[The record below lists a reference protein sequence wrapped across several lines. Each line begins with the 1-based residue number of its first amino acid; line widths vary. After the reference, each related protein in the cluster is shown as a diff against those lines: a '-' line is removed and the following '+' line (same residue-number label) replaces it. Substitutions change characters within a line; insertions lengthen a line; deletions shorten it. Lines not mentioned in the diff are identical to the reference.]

1 MRNRLVSSLLFLL
14 TLFAFNLLPFA
25 AVKVFPPVATG
36 DSITTAEDTPVIIAF
51 SDILENDTAGSADF
65 DLNSLVIS
73 RSSNDLQDVSHGKLR
88 LSSRKNEITYT
99 PQEGFRG
106 NDEFQYQ
113 VCDAYELCTRAKVQI
128 KVAGGNEESSAT
140 EGATDS
146 INIVRTFAG
155 CEENGAG
162 STELANCVASEQELL
177 GYVYGRNVIF
187 GTSLPNDNSY
197 RNWLLIAAAIS
208 LALGFLMAIAR
219 KYVAALLEGLAAS
232 GLLVGFYFAL
242 EEQWF
247 QEPNGWFGAS
257 LGDGFWIVAILAGF
271 STLYALFAAISLPFS
286 SNRNPVGVVE
296 APSQTENAE
305 GTTEAMR
312 MVEEAETG
320 GRETQGYMRLVVF
333 SLAVGWSLFQL
344 SIASWL
350 ILPASVYRAVHL
362 AFAITLV
369 FMVFPIRKG
378 LRSSILPW
386 YDYLFARIAATC
398 TLYLVVNHISIQ
410 ETQRLANQVDI
421 IVGSIFLVLLLEA
434 TRRSLGPALTI
445 IGVVCLF
452 YAMSGPQ
459 GALSTMFSSIDIAFL
474 KPVTDTLAYW
484 FAHPPDLIAHKGQPL
499 ARVINQMFMTSE
511 GVFGVALGVSAQFV
525 FLFVLFGAMLDKAG
539 AGKYFIDVANS
550 FLGGLRGGP
559 AKASVVASGM
569 TGMVSGSSLANVV
582 TTGTFTI
589 PLMKRTGYPPHKA
602 AATEVA
608 VSTNGQIMPPVMG
621 AAAFLIAEYV
631 GIKYFDVVR
640 AAVVPA
646 LIAYIALFYIVHLE
660 ALKLGLR
667 GIARK
672 DLPPR
677 FKTFVS
683 GIHYIAPLAVLIY
696 FLVVVRVSPGFAVM
710 YAIVMLIIVM
720 FLQEPIKAI
729 EGGNKIE
736 GGISR
741 GLNNIVE
748 GLESGARNMIGIAV
762 AVATAG
768 IVVGTVNFTGLGL
781 RLTEIIE
788 KLSASMTVGIMF
800 LATPIIGFV
809 NNLGETVQPTIDSL
823 SARGLE
829 FLANPISNFF
839 NTNPEAFNNL
849 TQFSIV
855 LLLTAIAS
863 LILGLGLPTTANYIV
878 MATLTAPII
887 VGIGSGFGYEI
898 PLIAA
903 HMFVFFF
910 GILAD
915 DTPPVGLAAYAA
927 AAIARTD
934 PIKTGVQGFLY
945 DIRTAILPFMFIFNT
960 KLLLIGV
967 NSWAEGIHVFISA
980 LIGMFAFSAATQ
992 GFALRRLNWLQ
1003 RILLLI
1009 TAFMLIQPSWT
1020 SDVIGLAV
1028 MIAIYA
1034 WQWLRSQGDSDN
1046 APNVP
1051 AAASA

>member
-1 MRNRLVSSLLFLL
+1 MQNRLVPSLLFLL
-14 TLFAFNLLPFA
+14 TLFAFALLPFA
-25 AVKVFPPVATG
+25 AVKVFPPVATD
-36 DSITTAEDTPVIIAF
+36 DSITTTLDTPVIVAF
-51 SDILENDTAGSADF
+51 SAILKNDTAGSAEL
-65 DLNSLVIS
+65 DLASLVIA
-73 RSSNDLQDVSHGKLR
+73 RSSNDLQEASHGQLKF
-88 LSSRKNEITYT
+88 SRKNSEITYT
-99 PQEGFRG
+99 PEENFVGEDKFEYQIC
-106 NDEFQYQ
+106 DE
-113 VCDAYELCTRAKVQI
+113 YEFCAIATVKV
-128 KVAGGNEESSAT
+128 KVT
-140 EGATDS
+140 EGSGESLLDKNGLIAHIELAGATQ
-146 INIVRTFAG
+146 N
-155 CEENGAG
+155 CEENEDPAV
-162 STELANCVASEQELL
+162 ELAGCAASEQKLL

-187 GTSLPNDNSY
+187 GANLPNSNSY
-197 RNWLLIAAAIS
+197 RNWLLIAATIS
-208 LALGFLMAIAR
+208 LALGFFMSIAR
-219 KYVAALLEGLAAS
+219 KYICALLEGLAAS
-232 GLLVGFYFAL
+232 GLLVAFYFAL
-242 EEQWF
+242 DKQWF
-247 QEPNGWFGAS
+247 QEPNGWLNIS
-257 LGDGFWIVAILAGF
+257 LGEGFWIVAVLTVI
-271 STLYALFAAISLPFS
+271 STLFALFAAISLPFS
-286 SNRNPVGVVE
+286 SSRNPIGVKDQPLR
-296 APSQTENAE
+296 ATSDD

-333 SLAVGWSLFQL
+333 SLAVGWSIFQL

-350 ILPASVYRAVHL
+350 ILPASVYRVVHL
-362 AFAITLV
+362 AFAMALV

-378 LRSSILPW
+378 LRSNILPW
-386 YDYLFARIAATC
+386 YDYLFARLATVC
-398 TLYLVVNHISIQ
+398 TLYLVVNHVSIQ
-410 ETQRLANQVDI
+410 ETQRLASQVDI
-421 IVGSIFLVLLLEA
+421 VVGSVFLVLLLEA
-434 TRRSLGPALTI
+434 TRRSLGPALTV
-445 IGVVCLF
+445 IGVLCLI

-459 GALSTMFSSIDIAFL
+459 GALSFIPL
-474 KPVTDTLAYW
+474 
-484 FAHPPDLIAHKGQPL
+484 PDLIAHKGQSL

-640 AAVVPA
+640 AAIVPA
-646 LIAYIALFYIVHLE
+646 MIAYIALFYIVHLE
-660 ALKLGLR
+660 ALKLGLK

-710 YAIVMLIIVM
+710 YAIVMLIMVM
-720 FLQEPIKAI
+720 FLQEPIKSI
-729 EGGNKIE
+729 ERGEEIDS
-736 GGISR
+736 GISK

-788 KLSASMTVGIMF
+788 RLSASMTKGIMF
-800 LATPIIGFV
+800 LAAPIISTLNG
-809 NNLGETVQPTIDSL
+809 LGETIQPTIDSL
-823 SARGLE
+823 GARGLE
-829 FLANPISNFF
+829 FLANPISSFF
-839 NTNPEAFNNL
+839 STNPEAFSNL

-934 PIKTGVQGFLY
+934 PIKTGIQGFLY

-992 GFALRRLNWLQ
+992 GFALKRLSWFQ
-1003 RILLLI
+1003 RVLLLI
-1009 TAFMLIQPSWT
+1009 TAFMLIQPSWS
-1020 SDVIGLAV
+1020 SDIIGLAV
-1028 MIAIYA
+1028 MIAIYT
-1034 WQWLRSQGDSDN
+1034 WQWLRSQGDSN
-1046 APNVP
+1046 GAP
-1051 AAASA
+1051 SAPTATVSA